1 VSLGSP
7 QQEDLVRRVAAAGV
21 RDERVLKA
29 FRKVPREL
37 FVPAELAGR
46 AYVDEPLPIPHRQVT
61 TQPSLVAKMV
71 EALGLRGAERVL
83 EIGTGHGFQ
92 TALLAELAAFVWSV
106 ERWPDL
112 AEAGRENLAR
122 FGTGNAEVV
131 VGDGST
137 GLPEHAPYDAIVV
150 SAAAPAVPD
159 PLAAQLGEGGR
170 IVHPVGHGGNERVVL
185 FEMRDGGLRPA
196 RTITGA
202 YFVPLV
208 GRFGSPGREPEPRI

>member
-7 QQEDLVRRVAAAGV
+7 QQEDLVQRVAAAGV
-21 RDERVLKA
+21 RDERVLEA

-37 FVPAELAGR
+37 FVPPDLAGR

-61 TQPSLVAKMV
+61 TQPSLVAKMI
-71 EALGLRGAERVL
+71 EALALHGGERVL

-92 TALLAELAAFVWSV
+92 TALLAELAGFVWSV

-122 FGTGNAEVV
+122 FGTDNAEVV

-170 IVHPVGHGGNERVVL
+170 IVHPVGRGGNERVVL

-208 GRFGSPGREPEPRI
+208 GRFGSPGRESEPRI

>member
-1 VSLGSP
+1 
-7 QQEDLVRRVAAAGV
+7 
-21 RDERVLKA
+21 VLEA

-92 TALLAELAAFVWSV
+92 TALLGELAAFVWSV

-122 FGTGNAEVV
+122 FGTDNAEVV

-159 PLAAQLGEGGR
+159 PLAAQLADEGR
-170 IVHPVGHGGNERVVL
+170 VVHPVGRGGNERVVL
-185 FEMRDGGLRPA
+185 FEKRDGELHAA

-208 GRFGSPGREPEPRI
+208 GRFGSPGRKADPRI